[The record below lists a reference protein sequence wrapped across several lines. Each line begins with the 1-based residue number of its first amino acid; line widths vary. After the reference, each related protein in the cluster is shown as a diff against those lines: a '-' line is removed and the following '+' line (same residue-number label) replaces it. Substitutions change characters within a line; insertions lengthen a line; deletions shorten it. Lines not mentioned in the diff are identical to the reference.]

1 MQSDEVT
8 GWSGRLAALRR
19 LPPERTRWIG
29 PLSSEQVGRDS
40 PDTQVTDRNGA
51 SGTVQLCLEPNER
64 FALIS
69 LFDMGGTADLV
80 AAGRAGTLATQ
91 IRCELQRCLG
101 EPETSVLFAA
111 SPHELDPLLHAV
123 MGTLPCGGDGPFRCW
138 VRRGSSADDAVPM
151 VPDGYALVSL
161 EAKDAEIVNDRWPYG
176 SRGTVEMVR
185 ECITERPS
193 AAVRHD
199 GTLVAWAV
207 TRNDGS
213 VGMLHTEPAHRKRG
227 LASAVVTS
235 IVAQLHWRSEC
246 PFFYVEEGNKGSELI
261 AAKLG
266 FEPTKDSGYSW
277 RSFKRLP
284 HETV

>member
-1 MQSDEVT
+1 MQPDEVT

-40 PDTQVTDRNGA
+40 PDTQDRNGA
-51 SGTVQLCLEPNER
+51 SGTVQLCLEPSER

-161 EAKDAEIVNDRWPYG
+161 KAKDAEIVNDRWPYG

-246 PFFYVEEGNKGSELI
+246 PYVAASPVPTPSQFFLATEGASLF
-261 AAKLG
+261 AHTG
-266 FEPTKDSGYSW
+266 FSTW
-277 RSFKRLP
+277 RKATR
-284 HETV
+284 